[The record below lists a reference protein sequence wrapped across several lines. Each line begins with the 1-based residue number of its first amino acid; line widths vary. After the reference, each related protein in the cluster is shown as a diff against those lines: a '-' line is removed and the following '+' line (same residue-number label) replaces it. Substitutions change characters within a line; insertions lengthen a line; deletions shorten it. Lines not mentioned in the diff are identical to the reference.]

1 MNLDLGELV
10 YQLSQGIDA
19 MCKELNLTSR
29 QRGQLISAVH
39 GNLDRY
45 LYNEDTTNRQMY
57 GRTKYGMES
66 ELYG

>member
-19 MCKELNLTSR
+19 MCEELNLTSR

-39 GNLDRY
+39 GNLDKY
-45 LYNEDTTNRQMY
+45 LYNEDITNRQMY
-57 GRTKYGMES
+57 DRTKN
-66 ELYG
+66 

>member
-29 QRGQLISAVH
+29 QRGQLISAIH
-39 GNLDRY
+39 GNLDKY
-45 LYNEDTTNRQMY
+45 LYNEDTTGRQMY
-57 GRTKYGMES
+57 DRTKN
-66 ELYG
+66 

>member
-19 MCKELNLTSR
+19 MCEELKLTSR

-39 GNLDRY
+39 GNLDKY
-45 LYNEDTTNRQMY
+45 LYNEDITNRQIY
-57 GRTKYGMES
+57 DRTKN
-66 ELYG
+66 

>member
-10 YQLSQGIDA
+10 YQLSQGIDT

-39 GNLDRY
+39 GNLDKY
-45 LYNEDTTNRQMY
+45 LYNEDITNRQMY
-57 GRTKYGMES
+57 DRTKN
-66 ELYG
+66 

>member
-29 QRGQLISAVH
+29 QRGQLISVVYA
-39 GNLDRY
+39 NLNEY
-45 LYNEDTTNRQMY
+45 LYNEDTTGRQMY
-57 GRTKYGMES
+57 DRTKN
-66 ELYG
+66 